1 MSQFQACVINL
12 NFSRPTSTEADDQ
25 TKDTVKLTGFKWE
38 PLDINSSPP
47 EKSAASSLRTKMV
60 LEEQVSLGGQVGQQ
74 TYYIFHPATQTFE
87 PIIIEE
93 FEEQNAIEEVPSH
106 GQDSKKELPKPPL
119 PLEETVDVEYS
130 PKTYSKSAALDD
142 VNTKRNIEKIKE
154 QKGTYVQCSKYKDTY
169 ITFPFSIFFSSE
181 KSAVSGG

>member
-1 MSQFQACVINL
+1 M
-12 NFSRPTSTEADDQ
+12 NFSRPTSTEANDQ

-47 EKSAASSLRTKMV
+47 EKSAASSLRTKTV
-60 LEEQVSLGGQVGQQ
+60 LEEQVSLGGQVDHQ

-87 PIIIEE
+87 PIIIKE